1 MRRAACQPRCA
12 RFVSPPS
19 TLRTLPAQLCF
30 AHPSSAFFLR
40 QCRALAPEPQTSRS
54 CKFRAATFNFR
65 LSTLYGL
72 EYRLMATS
80 PIKFGTSGWRGLIA
94 DDFTFAN
101 VRLAVTAIAEH
112 AKAKAKEPTILVG
125 YDTRFYSEEFSQL
138 AVDILQHHA
147 VRTLLCETFTP
158 TPAVAFEI
166 MRRKLDGAINFTASH
181 NPAQYHGLKFSSSDA
196 GPALP
201 EVTKDI
207 EARAAQLAANG
218 GVPPLPPGASNSGLG
233 EKVNLRENYLKRL
246 EELVQFE
253 ILRKAKPSL
262 VVDVLHGCGA
272 GYLDRILS
280 DHGVTVHAMRTER
293 DCLFDGTGPDVSEEN
308 LAPLRKAVVDSKA
321 TAGLATDG
329 DADRFGIV
337 DRDGTWIQP
346 NLILALVYDYLVE
359 TRKWN
364 MPAARSVATT
374 QMIDA
379 AAKSHGQTVYQTPVG
394 FKYIGQLIREDKI
407 ALGGEESAGLTI
419 RGHIPEKDGI
429 LACLLMAEMIAARG
443 ASIGE
448 QVRAMYKK
456 LGREF
461 WPVRENLHLS
471 DEQKANAVKR
481 VAVDASTLAG
491 RKVIS
496 IDRTDG
502 AKFVLDDGSWML
514 LRLSGTEPLLRL
526 YVEAESAGASA
537 QLTRDASAWVLKN

>member
-1 MRRAACQPRCA
+1 M
-12 RFVSPPS
+12 S
-19 TLRTLPAQLCF
+19 
-30 AHPSSAFFLR
+30 
-40 QCRALAPEPQTSRS
+40 
-54 CKFRAATFNFR
+54 
-65 LSTLYGL
+65 
-72 EYRLMATS
+72 TS

-112 AKAKAKEPTILVG
+112 AKAKTPQPSLLVG

-138 AVDILQHHA
+138 AVDILQHHGIRA
-147 VRTLLCETFTP
+147 LLCETFTP
-158 TPAVAFEI
+158 TPAVAYEI

-181 NPAQYHGLKFSSSDA
+181 NPASYHGLKFSSADA

-207 EARAAQLAANG
+207 EARAARLAANG
-218 GVPPLPPGASNSGLG
+218 GVAPLPHGKTKIAPS
-233 EKVNLRENYLKRL
+233 ERVNVRENYLKRL
-246 EELVQFE
+246 GELVRFDV
-253 ILRKAKPSL
+253 LRKANVNF
-262 VVDVLHGCGA
+262 VVDALHGCGT
-272 GYLDRILS
+272 GYLDRALR
-280 DHGVTVHAMRTER
+280 DHGVTVQAIRTER

-308 LAPLRKAVVDSKA
+308 LAPLRKAVVDSKT

-337 DRDGTWIQP
+337 DGDGTWIQP

-359 TRKWN
+359 ARNWK

-379 AAKSHGQTVYQTPVG
+379 AAKSHGQTVFQTPVG

-429 LACLLMAEMIAARG
+429 LACLLVAEMIAARG

-448 QVRAMYKK
+448 QVKAMFKK

-471 DEQKANAVKR
+471 DEQKANAVRK
-481 VAVDASTLAG
+481 VAVDASTLLG
-491 RKVIS
+491 RKVVS

-502 AKFVLDDGSWML
+502 AKFVFADGSWML

-526 YVEAESAGASA
+526 YVEAESADSSA
-537 QLTRDASAWVLKN
+537 KLAKEATEWVLQS

>member
-1 MRRAACQPRCA
+1 M
-12 RFVSPPS
+12 S
-19 TLRTLPAQLCF
+19 T
-30 AHPSSAFFLR
+30 SAV
-40 QCRALAPEPQTSRS
+40 PGTD
-54 CKFRAATFNFR
+54 
-65 LSTLYGL
+65 
-72 EYRLMATS
+72 S
-80 PIKFGTSGWRGLIA
+80 PIKFGTSGWRGVIA

-101 VRLAVTAIAEH
+101 VRLALTAIAEH
-112 AKAKAKEPTILVG
+112 VKAKVKQPSILVG

-138 AVDILQHHA
+138 AVDILQHQGIRA
-147 VRTLLCETFTP
+147 LLCETFTP

-181 NPAQYHGLKFSSSDA
+181 NPAQYHGLKFSSADA

-207 EARAAQLAANG
+207 EARAARIAAKG
-218 GVPPLPPGASNSGLG
+218 GVPALPHGATKTNPS

-246 EELVQFE
+246 GELVHFDV
-253 ILRKAKPSL
+253 LAKAKVKFL
-262 VVDVLHGCGA
+262 VDALHGCGA
-272 GYLDRILS
+272 GYLDRTLS
-280 DHGVTVHAMRTER
+280 DHGVPVQAMRTER

-308 LAPLRKAVVDSKA
+308 LAPLRKAVTDSKA

-337 DRDGTWIQP
+337 DRGGTWIQP

-359 TRKWN
+359 TRQWK

-379 AAKSHGQTVYQTPVG
+379 VAKSRGQTVYQTPVG

-407 ALGGEESAGLTI
+407 ALGGEESAGLTV

-429 LACLLMAEMIAARG
+429 LACLLVAEMIAARG

-448 QVRAMYKK
+448 QVKTMYKK

-471 DEQKANAVKR
+471 DEQKANAVRK
-481 VAVDASTLAG
+481 VAVDGSTLLG
-491 RKVIS
+491 RKVVS

-502 AKFVLDDGSWML
+502 AKFVFEDGSWML

-526 YVEAESAGASA
+526 YVEAESEGASA
-537 QLTRDASAWVLKN
+537 KLTGEATKWVLQS

>member
-1 MRRAACQPRCA
+1 M
-12 RFVSPPS
+12 
-19 TLRTLPAQLCF
+19 T
-30 AHPSSAFFLR
+30 
-40 QCRALAPEPQTSRS
+40 
-54 CKFRAATFNFR
+54 
-65 LSTLYGL
+65 
-72 EYRLMATS
+72 TS
-80 PIKFGTSGWRGLIA
+80 PIKFGTSGWRGVIA
-94 DDFTFAN
+94 DEFTFAN

-112 AKAKAKEPTILVG
+112 VKTKTKQPAILVG
-125 YDTRFYSEEFSQL
+125 YDTRFFSEEFSQL
-138 AVDILQHHA
+138 AVDILQRQGI
-147 VRTLLCETFTP
+147 RTLLCETFTP

-181 NPAQYHGLKFSSSDA
+181 NPAQYHGLKFSSADA

-207 EARAAQLAANG
+207 EARVAKMIEKEG
-218 GVPPLPPGASNSGLG
+218 SFRMSPPAKPPEKDSST

-246 EELVQFE
+246 EELVHFDT
-253 ILRKAKPSL
+253 LCKGKSKF
-262 VVDVLHGCGA
+262 VVDALHGCGA
-272 GYLDRILS
+272 GYLDRTLA
-280 DHGVTVHAMRTER
+280 DHGVAAQVMRADR

-337 DRDGTWIQP
+337 DGDGTWIQP
-346 NLILALVYDYLVE
+346 NLVLALVYDYLVE
-359 TRKWN
+359 TRKWA

-379 AAKSHGQTVYQTPVG
+379 AAMSHGQTIYQTPVG

-429 LACLLMAEMIAARG
+429 LACLLVAEMLAARG
-443 ASIGE
+443 APIGE
-448 QVRAMYKK
+448 QVRAMFKK

-471 DEQKANAVKR
+471 DEQKANAVKK
-481 VAVDASTLAG
+481 VAVDASTLVG
-491 RKVIS
+491 RKVVS

-502 AKFVLDDGSWML
+502 AKFVFDDGCWML

-526 YVEAESAGASA
+526 YVETESAAASA
-537 QLTRDASAWVLKN
+537 KLTRDATRWVLES